1 MDQLHR
7 AHDNGRAA
15 NAPVQ
20 TRNLT
25 EHRERPGLT
34 TCRIG
39 GMQPANKGEGSQG
52 PVLFERIFGR

>member
-1 MDQLHR
+1 MMDQLHG

-25 EHRERPGLT
+25 EHRAAQIHDVKNT
-34 TCRIG
+34 TDAVG
-39 GMQPANKGEGSQG
+39 
-52 PVLFERIFGR
+52 